1 MDLNRRGF
9 AIGAGCAFALVGA
22 GAAWKVTQMPQTGIA
37 PWTLDA
43 TPPADV
49 RLDAFRHAIL
59 APNPH
64 NRQPWLIEL
73 IGTNSAILRCDPAK
87 RLPETDPFDR
97 QITIGFGTF
106 CELARIAA
114 AERGVRIDIIPFPE
128 GEPQPRLDARPVARL
143 EFVADPSVTRDPLF
157 RAIVERRTNRSI
169 YAAPPSPAQLA
180 ALMQADIDLTTDPAL
195 LAKLR
200 GITVAA
206 IATETQTPRTHGE
219 SVRLMRIGYAEI
231 DATPDGLFLAGPMI
245 EATSAIGMT
254 TRASIAD
261 PASSAFAI
269 GLDGLRDTYGSVPSA
284 CWITTPGNTRSDQLD
299 AGRRYARLTLSAA
312 REGVAIHPMSQ
323 ALQEYPEMA
332 GYFRQVHQLLGISA
346 GARLQMLVRAG
357 LAPQVPP
364 AARWPLAKHLIA

>member
-1 MDLNRRGF
+1 MDIGRRGF
-9 AIGAGCAFALVGA
+9 TLGAGCAVALVGA
-22 GAAWKVTQMPQTGIA
+22 GVAWKVTRMPQTGIA
-37 PWTLDA
+37 PWTLDP

-73 IGTNSAILRCDPAK
+73 IGTNSAILRCDAAK

-114 AERGVRIDIIPFPE
+114 AERGVRIDIVSFPE

-195 LAKLR
+195 LAK
-200 GITVAA
+200 
-206 IATETQTPRTHGE
+206 
-219 SVRLMRIGYAEI
+219 
-231 DATPDGLFLAGPMI
+231 
-245 EATSAIGMT
+245 
-254 TRASIAD
+254 
-261 PASSAFAI
+261 
-269 GLDGLRDTYGSVPSA
+269 
-284 CWITTPGNTRSDQLD
+284 
-299 AGRRYARLTLSAA
+299 
-312 REGVAIHPMSQ
+312 
-323 ALQEYPEMA
+323 
-332 GYFRQVHQLLGISA
+332 
-346 GARLQMLVRAG
+346 
-357 LAPQVPP
+357 
-364 AARWPLAKHLIA
+364 